1 MPKAAK
7 KTIAGTETKPK
18 KPREPR
24 EVVEVVYALDVPE
37 GATHFR
43 MRRDGRQGLPCLFM
57 RNGVEIEQI
66 PIRWFTSDNIRDR
79 WGYCPDYWVTFNRL
93 DEKGHRNPLG
103 GWKRLRFPDPRT
115 RKGPPPPEMHETAAE
130 RAPDDEPDISAL
142 SAPSASDPWAA
153 MMTIRQM
160 VASDSRDALAAE
172 RSRADTVLAAERE
185 RSRENTSMLL
195 RMFEL
200 SMAQANRTAEQV
212 RPAPRSEEEE
222 SAVVRLLRADLAR
235 ERERIDRLLEER
247 DTDDDDEDEGTQ
259 AEQLARFGKLAK
271 KEGAIAAFMSF
282 AEEKTVASMFQL
294 LPEIQSKLPQYW
306 REVQPFLK
314 DLLGAPAPAPPPA
327 PPVPPPQAPTASMGP
342 PPGRANGTVPKRP
355 RVAKDD
361 LTPEV
366 G

>member
-1 MPKAAK
+1 MPPVKVRQ
-7 KTIAGTETKPK
+7 
-18 KPREPR
+18 PREP
-24 EVVEVVYALDVPE
+24 VEVVRPLDVPE

-43 MRRDGRQGLPCLFM
+43 LRRDGKQGTPCLFN
-57 RNGVEIEQI
+57 RKGVEIENI
-66 PIRWFTSDNIRDR
+66 PIEWFTIERVKDR
-79 WGYCPDYWVTFNRL
+79 WGFCPDYYVLFSRL
-93 DEKGHRNPLG
+93 DDTGRRSAMG
-103 GWKRLRFPDPRT
+103 GWKRFRFPDPST
-115 RKGPPPPEMHETAAE
+115 RKGPPPPEMRETTTE
-130 RAPDDEPDISAL
+130 HVPDDEPDISAL
-142 SAPSASDPWAA
+142 STPSASDPWAA

-247 DTDDDDEDEGTQ
+247 DTDDDDDEGTQ

-271 KEGAIAAFMSF
+271 KEGAMAAFMSF

-314 DLLGAPAPAPPPA
+314 DLLGPAPAPPPA